1 MNPENLSFDMIEE
14 EDDYEWNLNLPQPPF
29 PLHVELRTAE
39 QKSTDRWRSWELS
52 KRIPD
57 AADGSRP
64 FILHDGPPYANG
76 SLHVGHLFNKVL
88 KDFVVRSRNMA
99 GQRCRLIPG
108 WDCHG
113 LPVEQKVIG
122 GMMKSG
128 EFDKLEELAVGLRM
142 LEIRRACAKF
152 AEEYIEIQ
160 KKQARSLLL
169 LGDFDA
175 PYLTMAPE
183 YEESVLESFA
193 ELLSRGIVYRGLK
206 PVHWS
211 TSNRTTLA
219 NAELEYKDREDPA
232 VYVRFEASEP
242 EQVATAFGVT
252 LHETPSFL
260 IWTTL
265 PWGLPA
271 NLLIGVHPECL
282 YTLASIDGRLTVIA
296 SDLLTHVTEQAG
308 CESVE
313 VIAETDGQ
321 SLAYLKYRHPFCD
334 REGHLVTAEYVT
346 VDQGTGLVQIAPG
359 QGFEDFEVGM
369 KEGVE
374 GYVPVL
380 EDGTYDDTVPEW
392 LRGMFVWDAN
402 PVIVERLK
410 KSGHLFHEHSYVHSY
425 PHDWRSKTPVI
436 IRSTEQWFIG
446 LDQHADNNSASLREQ
461 ALDACENRIRFVPEW
476 GKSRLSGM
484 IAARPDWCISRQRA
498 WGLPIPAFKLPDGT
512 VFLTAASVRAVAKQ
526 IGREGSDIWFNK
538 KPTELLRHYD
548 ASKDAA
554 APPGLNIKSLEKMYD
569 TIDGFFESGV
579 SWYAVM
585 CKRNEGFPID
595 LYFEGSDQHRGWFQ
609 HSLWPALAIKGEPP
623 FKCVVTHGFTVDD
636 LGRKIS
642 KSLGNVIEVETLL
655 TEFGADVC
663 RWWVS
668 RADFSNDVKVDLK
681 FFESARA
688 SYLKVRATLRYLI
701 SNLFDFKAEASMPL
715 DELAPTSV
723 DAYVLSLAA
732 ELHTQVLKAYEELEF
747 RRAHT
752 LLFDFCN
759 DTISSFYL
767 PVIRDRLYC
776 DRPDSERRR
785 ASQTAIWH
793 LTHVLASLIAPI
805 LPHTSDEVFRA
816 MNKKKGESIHLHSFS
831 EFALNVKMDEGWP
844 EILKLRS
851 AVFRALRKARK
862 RGIDNPIDA
871 GVVLPDSDPVHHR
884 FASELPHLFGVSR
897 VEFSPGAKGIHI
909 RDLRNQPRCQRSWR
923 REGNVRQRKGGVW
936 LTDRDA
942 VALGLE

>member
-1 MNPENLSFDMIEE
+1 MNPENLPLDIAD
-14 EDDYEWNLNLPQPPF
+14 EDEDYEWNLNLPQPPF
-29 PLHVELRTAE
+29 PLHVDLRAAE

-52 KRIPD
+52 QRIPD
-57 AADGSRP
+57 AADGARP

-88 KDFVVRSRNMA
+88 KDFVVRSRNMD

-128 EFDKLEELAVGLRM
+128 AFKKLEKLPVGLRM

-152 AEEYIEIQ
+152 AGEYIEIQ
-160 KKQARSLLL
+160 KRQARSLLL
-169 LGDFDA
+169 LGEFDN

-183 YEESVLESFA
+183 FEESVLEAFA
-193 ELLSRGIVYRGLK
+193 EMLARGIVYRGFK

-219 NAELEYKDREDPA
+219 NAELEYKDREDLA
-232 VYVRFEASEP
+232 VYVRFEASDP
-242 EQVATAFGVT
+242 GKVAEAFGVA

-271 NLLIGVHPECL
+271 NLLIGVHPEYL
-282 YTLASIDGRLTVIA
+282 YSLASIDGRLHVIA
-296 SDLLTHVTEQAG
+296 SDLLTAVTEQAQSK
-308 CESVE
+308 SVE
-313 VIAETDGQ
+313 VIAEINGQ
-321 SLAYLKYRHPFCD
+321 ALAGLKYRHPFCD

-359 QGFEDFEVGM
+359 QGFEDFEIGV

-374 GYVPVL
+374 CYLPVR
-380 EDGTYDDTVPEW
+380 EDGTYDDSVPEW

-402 PVIVERLK
+402 PVLVERLK
-410 KSGHLFHEHSYVHSY
+410 KSGHLFHEHAYVHSY

-446 LDQHADNNSASLREQ
+446 LDKLSGDASTTLREQ
-461 ALDACENRIRFVPEW
+461 ALEACANQIRFVPEW
-476 GKSRLSGM
+476 GKTRLSGM

-498 WGLPIPAFKLPDGT
+498 WGLPIPAFKLPDGS
-512 VFLTAASVRAVAKQ
+512 VFLTAAIVRAVAKE
-526 IGREGSDIWFNK
+526 IGREGSDIWFIK
-538 KPTELLRHYD
+538 EPAELLRNYD
-548 ASKDAA
+548 PSTDTD
-554 APPGLNIKSLEKMYD
+554 APPGLDIKSLEKMYD

-585 CKRNEGFPID
+585 CKRNQGFPID

-609 HSLWPALAIKGEPP
+609 HSLWLALAMRGRPP

-668 RADFSNDVKVDLK
+668 RSDFSNDVKVDLK
-681 FFESARA
+681 FFEQARA

-701 SNLFDFKAEASMPL
+701 SNLFDFNPDASMQL
-715 DELAPTSV
+715 DEVAPTSV
-723 DAYVLSLAA
+723 DAYVLALAV
-732 ELHTQVLKAYEELEF
+732 ELQTQVLKAYQELDF
-747 RRAHT
+747 RRAQT

-759 DTISSFYL
+759 DTLSSFYL

-776 DRPDSERRR
+776 DSPDSVRRR
-785 ASQTAIWH
+785 TSQTAIRH
-793 LTHVLASLIAPI
+793 ITNVLASLIAPI
-805 LPHTSDEVFRA
+805 LPHTSDEVFRSV
-816 MNKKKGESIHLHSFS
+816 NKKKGDSIHLHAFS
-831 EFALNVKMDEGWP
+831 EFASGVKMDESWP
-844 EILKLRS
+844 DILKLRS
-851 AVFRALRKARK
+851 VVFRALRKARK
-862 RGIDNPIDA
+862 RGIDNPLDA
-871 GVVLPDSDPVHHR
+871 GVVLPDTDPMLHR
-884 FASELPHLFGVSR
+884 FASELPDIFGVSR
-897 VEFSPGAKGIHI
+897 VEFAASAKGIHI

-923 REGNVRQRKGGVW
+923 RDGNVRQRKGGVW
-936 LTDRDA
+936 LSDRDA
-942 VALGLE
+942 MVLGIN